1 VAKLEDGWLS
11 RELGGYVGRWVA
23 KLLAR
28 LLATVALCVRIQT
41 SLKNTKV
48 GDISKGEAKILWP
61 SPKKY
66 TKKYAFVHIYYLPN
80 PNWELRVYGSIG
92 CGNSA

>member
-1 VAKLEDGWLS
+1 
-11 RELGGYVGRWVA
+11 
-23 KLLAR
+23 
-28 LLATVALCVRIQT
+28 
-41 SLKNTKV
+41 V

-80 PNWELRVYGSIG
+80 PTWELRVYYVLPLYGGYISV
-92 CGNSA
+92 